1 MKKYFYLIIIALIS
15 LNAAYAQT
23 PNLLS
28 YQAVVRNS
36 TNGLVANTT
45 VSVKISILQTSA
57 TGTEVYS
64 ESHQVESNSNGLI
77 SLAIGGGTVLSG
89 SFAAIDWSKGP
100 YFIQTEID
108 PTGGSNYTIT
118 SVSQLLSVPYAL
130 YAEKSG
136 SSIPGP
142 VGPQG
147 PAGPQGATGL
157 QGPIGPQGITGP
169 QGVAGPT
176 GATGPQGPAGPTGAT
191 GPQGPAGPTGA
202 TGPQGPQGVA
212 GVSVRT
218 IAGYINTTDIYGKG
232 FTVERFANQQYKV
245 SWPAGSFPSLSVP
258 AVFTYGGAVSL
269 STWGASG
276 DGSGSFTTNVNA
288 GNTIWFTITEI
299 K

>member
-1 MKKYFYLIIIALIS
+1 MKKYFYLIIITLIS
-15 LNAAYAQT
+15 LHAAYAQT

-36 TNGLVANTT
+36 NNALVVNTA
-45 VSVKISILQTSA
+45 VGIKITILQTSA

-64 ESHQVESNSNGLI
+64 EAHQTESNSNGLI
-77 SLAIGGGTVLSG
+77 SVSIGGGNVLSG
-89 SFAAIDWSKGP
+89 NFATIDWSKGP
-100 YFIQTEID
+100 YFIKTEID
-108 PTGGSNYTIT
+108 PAGGSNYSIT

-147 PAGPQGATGL
+147 AAGPQ
-157 QGPIGPQGITGP
+157 
-169 QGVAGPT
+169 

-212 GVSVRT
+212 GVSVKT
-218 IAGYINTTDIYGKG
+218 ITGYANPNSLFGKG
-232 FTVERFANQQYKV
+232 FTLERLANQQYKV
-245 SWPAGSFPSLSVP
+245 TWPAGSFPGLSFP
-258 AVFTYGGAVSL
+258 TVFTYAGAVPL
-269 STWGASG
+269 ASWSADG
-276 DGSGSFTTNVNA
+276 TGSGNFVTRTNV
-288 GNTIWFTITEI
+288 GDTIWFTIVEI

>member
-1 MKKYFYLIIIALIS
+1 MKKYFYLIIITMIS
-15 LNAAYAQT
+15 LQVAYAQT

-36 TNGLVANTT
+36 TNGLIANVT
-45 VSVKISILQTSA
+45 VGIKISILQTSA

-64 ESHQVESNSNGLI
+64 EVHQTESNSNGLV
-77 SLAIGGGTVLSG
+77 SVSIGGGTVLSG

-100 YFIQTEID
+100 YFIKTEID
-108 PTGGSNYTIT
+108 PAGGSNYTIT

-142 VGPQG
+142 QG

-169 QGVAGPT
+169 QGVAGPA

-191 GPQGPAGPTGA
+191 GPQGPAGPV
-202 TGPQGPQGVA
+202 GPTGPQGVA
-212 GVSVRT
+212 GVSVKT
-218 IAGYINTTDIYGKG
+218 IAGYINATDIYGKG
-232 FTVERFANQQYKV
+232 FTVERFANQQYKI

-276 DGSGSFTTNVNA
+276 DGSGSFTTNTNA

>member
-1 MKKYFYLIIIALIS
+1 MKKYFYLIVITLIS
-15 LNAAYAQT
+15 LNVAYAQT

-45 VSVKISILQTSA
+45 VGIKITILQTAA

-64 ESHQVESNSNGLI
+64 EGHQTESNSNGLVSI
-77 SLAIGGGTVLSG
+77 SIGGGNVLSG
-89 SFAAIDWSKGP
+89 SFATIDWSKGP
-100 YFIQTEID
+100 YFIKTEID
-108 PTGGSNYTIT
+108 PAGGSNYSIT

-147 PAGPQGATGL
+147 PAGPQGAIGL

-169 QGVAGPT
+169 QGVAGPA
-176 GATGPQGPAGPTGAT
+176 GETGPQGPVGPTGAT

-212 GVSVRT
+212 GVSVKT
-218 IAGYINTTDIYGKG
+218 ITGYANPNSLFGKG
-232 FTVERFANQQYKV
+232 FTLERLANQQYRV
-245 SWPAGSFPSLSVP
+245 TWPAGSFPGLSFP
-258 AVFTYGGAVSL
+258 TVFTYAGAVPL
-269 STWGASG
+269 ASWTADG
-276 DGSGSFTTNVNA
+276 TGSGNFVTRTNV
-288 GNTIWFTITEI
+288 GDTIWFTIVEI

>member
-1 MKKYFYLIIIALIS
+1 MKKYFYIIIITIIS
-15 LNAAYAQT
+15 LHAAYAQT

-36 TNGLVANTT
+36 TNGLVANNT
-45 VSVKISILQTSA
+45 VGLKISILQTSA

-64 ESHQVESNSNGLI
+64 EVHQTESNSNGLV
-77 SLAIGGGTVLSG
+77 SLSIGGGTALSG

-100 YFIQTEID
+100 YFIKTEID
-108 PTGGSNYTIT
+108 PAGGSNYTIT

-147 PAGPQGATGL
+147 PAGPQGATGP

-169 QGVAGPT
+169 QGIAGPT
-176 GATGPQGPAGPTGAT
+176 GATGAT

-212 GVSVRT
+212 GVSVKT
-218 IAGYINTTDIYGKG
+218 ITGYANPTALFGKG
-232 FTVERFANQQYKV
+232 FTLERLANQQYKV
-245 SWPAGSFPSLSVP
+245 TWPAGSFPSLSFP
-258 AVFTYGGAVSL
+258 TVFTYTGAVPL
-269 STWGASG
+269 ASWTAGG
-276 DGSGSFTTNVNA
+276 DGSGNFVTRTNV
-288 GNTIWFTITEI
+288 GDTIWFTIVEI